1 MRFVCSLLSLLSLMT
16 ANGCGNASE
25 RTDDM
30 DQMAERVRSEFEHA
44 WAGYREYAWGHDALR
59 PLTRS
64 FRDWYDRSLYMTPLD
79 AFDTMLLMGL
89 DDQVEDAKALVLENL
104 TFDLDIYVQV
114 FEMTIRIF
122 GGLIT
127 AYQMDGDRRF
137 LDLATDLAN
146 RLLPAFDSRTGMPYG
161 RVHLQ
166 AGLKEWQVSNP
177 AEVGTLMLE
186 FGTLSRL
193 TGDPT
198 YYDTAKKAVTAVFER
213 RSAIG
218 LVGTTIDV
226 ETGQWQ
232 DTRSHIS
239 GRIDSYYEY
248 LLKAWLLFEDRDFKA
263 MWDTSIAAVNR
274 HLADDSEAGL
284 WYGYA
289 DMNTGDR
296 IATRFGALDAFFP
309 AVLALGGD
317 LERAQRLMG
326 SCFKMWTLFDI
337 EPEQLDYTTME
348 VVDASYHLRPENIES
363 AYYLYRLTDDKKYVE
378 MGRQMFESIV
388 AHTRTETGYAS
399 LQSVVAKEKADAM
412 DSFFLA
418 ETLKYAYLLFAPAEI
433 LDFNSVIFNTEAHP
447 IRRSWE

>member
-1 MRFVCSLLSLLSLMT
+1 MRFVCSLLSLLTLMT

-25 RTDDM
+25 HTDDM

-59 PLTRS
+59 PLARS

-89 DDQVEDAKALVLENL
+89 DDQAEDAKTLVLENL
-104 TFDLDIYVQV
+104 TFDVDIHVQV
-114 FEMTIRIF
+114 FEITIRIF

-146 RLLPAFDSRTGMPYG
+146 RLLPAFDSKTGMPYG

-166 AGLKEWQVSNP
+166 TGSKEWQVSNP
-177 AEVGTLMLE
+177 AEIGTLMLE
-186 FGTLSRL
+186 FGTLSRI

-263 MWDTSIAAVNR
+263 MWDASIAAVNR
-274 HLADDSEAGL
+274 YLADDSEAGL

-296 IATRFGALDAFFP
+296 IATQFGALDAFYP

-317 LERAQRLMG
+317 LERAERLMG

-363 AYYLYRLTDDKKYVE
+363 AYYLYQLTDDKKYVD
-378 MGRQMFESIV
+378 MGKQMFESIV
-388 AHTRTETGYAS
+388 AYARTETGYAS
-399 LQSVVAKEKADAM
+399 LQSVVTKEKADAM

-433 LDFNSVIFNTEAHP
+433 LDFHSVIFNTEAHP